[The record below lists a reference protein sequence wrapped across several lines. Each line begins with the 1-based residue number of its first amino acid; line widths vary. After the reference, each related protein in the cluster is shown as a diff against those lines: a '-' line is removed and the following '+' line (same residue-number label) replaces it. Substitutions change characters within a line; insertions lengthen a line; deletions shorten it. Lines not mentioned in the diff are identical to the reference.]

1 MHDAKTVLSNSG
13 TAIMGSAKEAGANRA
28 KNAIVKA
35 LDSPL
40 LNDNKITGAKNV
52 LLLIISGRVEVTL
65 DEIGEINDFIQIEAG
80 YDANIIMGV
89 GEDETLEDALAVT
102 IVATGFAS
110 EQQSDITNTEEKK
123 IIHLLENEQKAVY
136 DFDQKDGLQTSENNE
151 TVAAPVAASKIVHQ
165 LGEEEEEKLNT
176 IVKTTSFIQ
185 NIDVVYDEIVGEA
198 VDQELINAMDVNDFV
213 IEEVVAKP
221 LEEVTEEAAPVQMD
235 LLFDLPIAT
244 SEKATEEKAHS
255 VYFDLDDDA
264 DAFVKNIEV
273 IDAVEV
279 KHTAEETTLKR
290 YVLEEEM
297 EEDTAAI
304 NAIEVHGA
312 IDVKDELSQ
321 IRKFSLGDFEN
332 IEPTIKSASQL
343 QVPHSEEEIPKEQ
356 VLPVSEALED
366 ELNFT
371 VTVEERDAVAA
382 IEVFEAKEVSPMDL
396 TISELKMR
404 SDKRREKMKNFN
416 YKFAKNVHNN
426 VEEIEKQPAYK
437 RMGVDLSESK
447 DNENIQSRTTLS
459 VDDNDEIQL
468 RSNNSFLHDNVD

>member
-1 MHDAKTVLSNSG
+1 M
-13 TAIMGSAKEAGANRA
+13 
-28 KNAIVKA
+28 
-35 LDSPL
+35 
-40 LNDNKITGAKNV
+40 
-52 LLLIISGRVEVTL
+52 
-65 DEIGEINDFIQIEAG
+65 FW
-80 YDANIIMGV
+80 
-89 GEDETLEDALAVT
+89 
-102 IVATGFAS
+102 
-110 EQQSDITNTEEKK
+110 
-123 IIHLLENEQKAVY
+123 
-136 DFDQKDGLQTSENNE
+136 
-151 TVAAPVAASKIVHQ
+151 
-165 LGEEEEEKLNT
+165 
-176 IVKTTSFIQ
+176 
-185 NIDVVYDEIVGEA
+185 
-198 VDQELINAMDVNDFV
+198 
-213 IEEVVAKP
+213 
-221 LEEVTEEAAPVQMD
+221 
-235 LLFDLPIAT
+235 
-244 SEKATEEKAHS
+244 
-255 VYFDLDDDA
+255 
-264 DAFVKNIEV
+264 
-273 IDAVEV
+273 
-279 KHTAEETTLKR
+279 KR
-290 YVLEEEM
+290 KWKRS
-297 EEDTAAI
+297 AAI

-312 IDVKDELSQ
+312 IDVKDELAQ